1 MDKGGSSTTSTSI
14 DPQIKAQFLTNLQ
27 QAQGVAGALPTQQFA
42 GFNPLYQAGEEQLV
56 NTSLAGPGYANID
69 LAAQLAGQGGQ
80 FTPASVTGAQANLGL
95 TGTGSIGSYM
105 NPYLESVR
113 KNALADLET
122 ARQSA
127 IQQTGEQATRAKA
140 FGGTRQGVAEGIT
153 NAGFAKQAAN
163 IGATLNQQGYDAAAM
178 MQQQDLARQQQA
190 ALANQQAG
198 LSGAGLNLT
207 AAGSLGNLASIQ
219 QALRTGGAQAV
230 MGAGQARQALT
241 QQQMDA
247 IRNIGQQKL
256 GITSGALGLQPANIG
271 GTSTSPYY
279 TNPLATGAGVA
290 LAGSQA
296 LKNLGMISA
305 APAIASTAA
314 ATPALSEMAL
324 FAMGL

>member
-1 MDKGGSSTTSTSI
+1 M
-14 DPQIKAQFLTNLQ
+14 
-27 QAQGVAGALPTQQFA
+27 
-42 GFNPLYQAGEEQLV
+42 
-56 NTSLAGPGYANID
+56 
-69 LAAQLAGQGGQ
+69 
-80 FTPASVTGAQANLGL
+80 
-95 TGTGSIGSYM
+95 
-105 NPYLESVR
+105 
-113 KNALADLET
+113 
-122 ARQSA
+122 
-127 IQQTGEQATRAKA
+127 
-140 FGGTRQGVAEGIT
+140 AEGIT

-207 AAGSLGNLASIQ
+207 AAGALGNLAAQQ